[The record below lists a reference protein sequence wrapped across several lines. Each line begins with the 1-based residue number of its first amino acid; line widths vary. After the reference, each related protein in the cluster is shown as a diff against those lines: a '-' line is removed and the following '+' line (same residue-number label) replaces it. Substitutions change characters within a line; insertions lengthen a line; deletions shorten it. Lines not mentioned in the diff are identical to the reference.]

1 MQIDTPEKS
10 AIPRPSPVC
19 RRAAVLVV
27 ALSACAGALTLAACG
42 DERPASPPSV
52 DAPSTGA
59 PSAVA
64 PSKASRDGG
73 DGRGEA
79 ADESADPTEGAADP
93 FGDVGGLVRGLG
105 PRGHDAR

>member
-1 MQIDTPEKS
+1 MQIDPPEKT
-10 AIPRPSPVC
+10 AISLSSLA
-19 RRAAVLVV
+19 RRRTAALVV

-42 DERPASPPSV
+42 DERPAPPPSNI
-52 DAPSTGA
+52 A
-59 PSAVA
+59 PSAVAPGSDA

-79 ADESADPTEGAADP
+79 ADESAEPTEEPADP
-93 FGDVGGLVRGLG
+93 FEDGGGLVRGLG